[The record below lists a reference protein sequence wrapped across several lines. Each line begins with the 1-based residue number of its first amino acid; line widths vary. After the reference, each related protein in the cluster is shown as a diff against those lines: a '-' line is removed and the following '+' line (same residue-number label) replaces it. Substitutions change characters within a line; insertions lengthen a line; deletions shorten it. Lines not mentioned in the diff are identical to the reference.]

1 MSREPTSVVAAP
13 PAAVP
18 VRQRAGADPVSA
30 AGSAAAWTEYVAA
43 ARQLDGVRRGA
54 ATAATEQARAVQ
66 AAREELTGVRQ
77 RLAPQRSR
85 LRELGVPPIVL
96 APSPPELSEAARE
109 MVGGPTAVLT
119 ALRAARGWADG
130 ADGLLAGRGRIGPGS
145 WPPRL
150 RNLLVYGPLALV
162 VPLLQVALYATTG
175 AGPAS
180 VVALVCGLP
189 MPAGAFVAGWIG
201 VGRLFGE
208 SAGPATERSADSRTA
223 TERSADSRTATERS
237 ADGRTAQD
245 TDGPAVPSGERD
257 TERSAGRSPGGAGA
271 AAVHGPAPIHAHAA
285 DGPVVVAG
293 GGAASVAPVGGAG
306 APEASAGGL
315 VDRTP
320 RWGVLVCLVPAV
332 LTTAGIVLAMLAG

>member
-1 MSREPTSVVAAP
+1 MSREPTTVVAAP
-13 PAAVP
+13 PAAGP
-18 VRQRAGADPVSA
+18 VRQRAGVAPVPA
-30 AGSAAAWTEYVAA
+30 VDSAAAWTEYVAA

-66 AAREELTGVRQ
+66 AAREELTGVRE

-109 MVGGPTAVLT
+109 MVAGPTAVST

-130 ADGLLAGRGRIGPGS
+130 ADGLLAGRGRFGPGA

-162 VPLLQVALYATTG
+162 VPLLQVVLYVATG

-189 MPAGAFVAGWIG
+189 MPAAAFVAGWIG
-201 VGRLFGE
+201 VGRLFGGP
-208 SAGPATERSADSRTA
+208 AGPAAKRNGKR
-223 TERSADSRTATERS
+223 
-237 ADGRTAQD
+237 
-245 TDGPAVPSGERD
+245 PA
-257 TERSAGRSPGGAGA
+257 AGA
-271 AAVHGPAPIHAHAA
+271 ATHGAAPA
-285 DGPVVVAG
+285 GPVVAAG
-293 GGAASVAPVGGAG
+293 GGAPPAAPVGRAG
-306 APEASAGGL
+306 AAGVPADGP

-320 RWGVLVCLVPAV
+320 RWGALVCLVPAV
-332 LTTAGIVLAMLAG
+332 LTTAGLVLAMLAG

>member
-1 MSREPTSVVAAP
+1 MSRESISVVAAP
-13 PAAVP
+13 PAAGP
-18 VRQRAGADPVSA
+18 VRQRTGVDPVPA
-30 AGSAAAWTEYVAA
+30 VDGAAAWTEYVAA

-66 AAREELTGVRQ
+66 AAREELTGVRE

-109 MVGGPTAVLT
+109 MVGGPTAVST
-119 ALRAARGWADG
+119 ALRAAREWADG
-130 ADGLLAGRGRIGPGS
+130 ADGLLAGGGRSGAGN

-162 VPLLQVALYATTG
+162 VPLLQVLLYATTG
-175 AGPAS
+175 PGPAS

-189 MPAGAFVAGWIG
+189 MPAAAFVVGWIG

-208 SAGPATERSADSRTA
+208 TSGPAAA
-223 TERSADSRTATERS
+223 HHP
-237 ADGRTAQD
+237 GRPAGEAAAHGAAPIRPAGD
-245 TDGPAVPSGERD
+245 PVVPAGGAAVPSAP
-257 TERSAGRSPGGAGA
+257 AGR
-271 AAVHGPAPIHAHAA
+271 
-285 DGPVVVAG
+285 D
-293 GGAASVAPVGGAG
+293 G
-306 APEASAGGL
+306 APAGSP

-332 LTTAGIVLAMLAG
+332 LTTAGLVLAMLAG